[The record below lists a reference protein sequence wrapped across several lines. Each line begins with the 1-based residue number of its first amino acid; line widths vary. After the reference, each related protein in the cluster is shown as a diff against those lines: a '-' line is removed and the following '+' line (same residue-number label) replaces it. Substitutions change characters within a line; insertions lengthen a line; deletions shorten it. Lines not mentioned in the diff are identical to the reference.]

1 MSGGNPE
8 VAAVLGASL
17 FLAVGAVLV
26 TIESSL
32 VSLPDA
38 RMRALRDELGSKGK
52 RLETY
57 LADPMRVLSR
67 LLAGRVI
74 CPILATALI
83 VAVAMQDQ
91 PPWWEIVLR
100 VLAVATV
107 YGLLTEVAV
116 AIGRHRARQIAPEAL
131 GWVRPIGW
139 LLAPFAF
146 PMALVGKTMRRWLA
160 ERSQEHVG
168 EMTEKEVEYVVEAAE
183 QSGAVDAVSSEMLQ
197 NVIDLKEMTAREIM
211 VPRTQ
216 VVALDI
222 HTPFDKAVARMSEE
236 GHSRVPLF
244 EGQIDNV
251 VGVLVTK
258 DLFRVATQPEG
269 KGSERSLEALARKP
283 VIMVS
288 DTQPVTSVLRELQLK
303 RMHLAMVVDEFGAI
317 LGLVTLEDILEELV
331 GDIRDEH
338 DEQADTDVVEIA
350 PGRYLVSA
358 AMAVSDL
365 SERLSVRFPE
375 DGDYTT
381 LGGFLSARAGKVPS
395 VGTVVLW
402 DSLRFVVREGDKRR
416 ATKVEVVRDPQRAN
430 QKSSAADDDD

>member
-1 MSGGNPE
+1 MNGGGPE
-8 VAAVLGASL
+8 GAAYLGALL
-17 FLAVGAVLV
+17 FLGVGAVLV
-26 TIESSL
+26 CIESSL
-32 VSLPDA
+32 IALPDA
-38 RMRALRDELGSKGK
+38 RMRALRDELGSRGK
-52 RLETY
+52 RLDAY

-74 CPILATALI
+74 CPILATALTVS
-83 VAVAMQDQ
+83 VALRDA
-91 PPWWEIVLR
+91 PPWWNIVLR
-100 VLAVATV
+100 VLGVATL

-116 AIGRHRARQIAPEAL
+116 AVGRHRARQIAPTAL

-139 LLAPFAF
+139 VLAPFAF
-146 PMALVGKTMRRWLA
+146 PMALMGRVMRRWLS
-160 ERSQEHVG
+160 ERSQEHVA

-183 QSGAVDAVSSEMLQ
+183 QAGAVDAVSGEMLQ
-197 NVIDLKEMTAREIM
+197 NVIDLKELIAREIM

-222 HTPFDKAVARMSEE
+222 HTPFDAAVARMSEE
-236 GHSRVPLF
+236 GHSRVPLYD
-244 EGQIDNV
+244 GQIDNV

-258 DLFRVATQPEG
+258 DLFRVATTPKD
-269 KGSERSLEALARKP
+269 KGAERSLEALARKP

-288 DTQPVTSVLRELQLK
+288 DTQPVTSVLRELQVK

-338 DEQADTDVVEIA
+338 DDHADSDLVEQA
-350 PGRYLVSA
+350 PGRYLA
-358 AMAVSDL
+358 RATIAVSDL
-365 SERLSVRFPE
+365 GEKLGVHFPE

-416 ATKVEVVRDPQRAN
+416 ATKVEIVRDPQRASN
-430 QKSSAADDDD
+430 KAPAADEDD

>member
-1 MSGGNPE
+1 MAFVG
-8 VAAVLGASL
+8 AAL
-17 FLAVGAVLV
+17 FLGLGAVLV
-26 TIESSL
+26 GIESSL
-32 VSLPDA
+32 VALPDA
-38 RMRALRDELGSKGK
+38 RMRALRDELGPRGK
-52 RLETY
+52 RLEAY
-57 LADPMRVLSR
+57 LADPTQVLSR

-74 CPILATALI
+74 CPILATALT
-83 VAVAMQDQ
+83 VSAALRDNVT

-100 VLAVATV
+100 VLGVATL
-107 YGLLTEVAV
+107 YGLLTEIAVAV
-116 AIGRHRARQIAPEAL
+116 GRQRARQIAPTAL

-139 LLAPFAF
+139 VLAPFAF
-146 PMALVGKTMRRWLA
+146 PMALVGRAMRRWLA
-160 ERSQEHVG
+160 EGSQEHVA

-183 QSGAVDAVSSEMLQ
+183 QAGAVDAVSGEMLQ
-197 NVIDLKEMTAREIM
+197 NVIDLKELTAREIM

-222 HTPFDKAVARMSEE
+222 HTPFEAAVARMAEE
-236 GHSRVPLF
+236 GHSRVPLYD
-244 EGQIDNV
+244 GQIDNV

-258 DLFRVATQPEG
+258 DLFRVATTPAEKAG
-269 KGSERSLEALARKP
+269 ERSVEALARKP

-288 DTQPVTSVLRELQLK
+288 DTQPVTSVLRELQVK

-338 DEQADTDVVEIA
+338 DEQGDGDLVEQA
-350 PGRYLVSA
+350 PDKYLARATIPVSELGEKLG
-358 AMAVSDL
+358 V
-365 SERLSVRFPE
+365 EFPE

-416 ATKVEVVRDPQRAN
+416 ATKVEIVRDRQRLS
-430 QKSSAADDDD
+430 QKAPAADDDDD

>member
-1 MSGGNPE
+1 MSGSPE
-8 VAAVLGASL
+8 GAAFVGAAL
-17 FLAVGAVLV
+17 FLGLGAVLV
-26 TIESSL
+26 CIESSL
-32 VSLPDA
+32 VALPDA
-38 RMRALRDELGSKGK
+38 RMRALRDELGPRGK

-74 CPILATALI
+74 CPILATALT
-83 VAVAMQDQ
+83 VSATLQHA
-91 PPWWEIVLR
+91 PPWWELALR
-100 VLAVATV
+100 VLGVATV
-107 YGLLTEVAV
+107 YGLLTEMAVAV
-116 AIGRHRARQIAPEAL
+116 GRHRARQIAPAAL

-139 LLAPFAF
+139 VLAPFAF
-146 PMALVGKTMRRWLA
+146 PMALVGRAMRRWLS
-160 ERSQEHVG
+160 ERSQEHVA

-197 NVIDLKEMTAREIM
+197 NVIDLKELTAREIM

-222 HTPFDKAVARMSEE
+222 HTPFDKAVERMSEE

-244 EGQIDNV
+244 DGQIDNV

-258 DLFRVATQPEG
+258 DLFRVATTPAG
-269 KGSERSLEALARKP
+269 KGGERSLEALSRRP

-338 DEQADTDVVEIA
+338 DDHTDSDLIEQA
-350 PGRYLVSA
+350 PGRYLARATIPVSE
-358 AMAVSDL
+358 L
-365 SERLSVRFPE
+365 SERLSVSFPD

-402 DSLRFVVREGDKRR
+402 GSLRFVVREGDKRR
-416 ATKVEVVRDPQRAN
+416 ATKVEIVRDPQRAS
-430 QKSSAADDDD
+430 QKAPSADEDD

>member
-1 MSGGNPE
+1 M
-8 VAAVLGASL
+8 AAVLGASL
-17 FLAVGAVLV
+17 FLALGAVLV

-32 VSLPDA
+32 VALPDA

-52 RLETY
+52 RLDTY

-74 CPILATALI
+74 CPILATALT
-83 VAVAMQDQ
+83 VSATLQHA
-91 PPWWEIVLR
+91 PPWWELALR
-100 VLAVATV
+100 VLGVATV
-107 YGLLTEVAV
+107 YGLLTEMAVAV
-116 AIGRHRARQIAPEAL
+116 GRHRARQIAPAAL

-139 LLAPFAF
+139 VLAPFAF
-146 PMALVGKTMRRWLA
+146 PMALVGKAMRRWLA
-160 ERSQEHVG
+160 ERSQEHVA

-197 NVIDLKEMTAREIM
+197 NVIDLKELTAREIM

-216 VVALDI
+216 VVALDV
-222 HTPFDKAVARMSEE
+222 HTDFDKAVERMSDE
-236 GHSRVPLF
+236 GHSRVPLYD
-244 EGQIDNV
+244 GQIDNI

-258 DLFRVATQPEG
+258 DLFRVATQAPG
-269 KGSERSLEALARKP
+269 KGGERSLEALSRKP

-338 DEQADTDVVEIA
+338 DEQVDTELVEVA

-358 AMAVSDL
+358 GMAVSEL
-365 SERLSVRFPE
+365 SERLSVRFPD

-416 ATKVEVVRDPQRAN
+416 ATKVEVVRDPQRAS
-430 QKSSAADDDD
+430 QRVPALHDDD

>member
-1 MSGGNPE
+1 MSGGNGE
-8 VAAVLGASL
+8 VAAVLGAAL
-17 FLAVGAVLV
+17 FLALGAVLV

-38 RMRALRDELGSKGK
+38 RMRALRDELGPRGR
-52 RLETY
+52 RLEIY

-74 CPILATALI
+74 CPILATALT
-83 VAVAMQDQ
+83 VTAAMSDR

-116 AIGRHRARQIAPEAL
+116 AIGRHRARQIAPRAL

-139 LLAPFAF
+139 VLAPFAF
-146 PMALVGKTMRRWLA
+146 PMALVGKAMRRWLA

-216 VVALDI
+216 IVALDI
-222 HTPFDKAVARMSEE
+222 HTPFDAAVQRMSDE

-258 DLFRVATQPEG
+258 DLFRVATQPPG
-269 KGSERSLEALARKP
+269 KVGERSVEALARKP

-338 DEQADTDVVEIA
+338 DDQVDTELVEVA

-358 AMAVSDL
+358 GMAVTDL

-416 ATKVEVVRDPQRAN
+416 ATRVEIVRDPQRA
-430 QKSSAADDDD
+430 SHRAPPMDDD

>member
-1 MSGGNPE
+1 M
-8 VAAVLGASL
+8 LGAAL
-17 FLAVGAVLV
+17 FLVVGAVLV
-26 TIESSL
+26 AIESSL
-32 VSLPDA
+32 VALPDA
-38 RMRALRDELGSKGK
+38 RMRALRDELGPKGGK
-52 RLETY
+52 RLEAY
-57 LADPMRVLSR
+57 LADPMRVLSQ

-74 CPILATALI
+74 CPILATALT
-83 VAVAMQDQ
+83 VTVSMRDT
-91 PPWWEIVLR
+91 PLWWEIVLR

-107 YGLLTEVAV
+107 YGLLTEAAVAV
-116 AIGRHRARQIAPEAL
+116 GRHRARQIAPTAL

-146 PMALVGKTMRRWLA
+146 PMALVGRSVRRWFA

-197 NVIDLKEMTAREIM
+197 NVIDLKELTAREIM

-222 HTPFDKAVARMSEE
+222 HTPFERAVERMSEE
-236 GHSRVPLF
+236 GHSRVPLYD
-244 EGQIDNV
+244 GQIDNV

-258 DLFRVATQPEG
+258 DLFRVATQPPG
-269 KGSERSLEALARKP
+269 KAGERSLEALSRKP

-338 DEQADTDVVEIA
+338 DDQGDTEFVEVA

-358 AMAVSDL
+358 GMSVTEL
-365 SERLSVRFPE
+365 GERLAVKFPE

-402 DSLRFVVREGDKRR
+402 EALRFAVREGDKRR
-416 ATKVEVVRDPQRAN
+416 ATKVEIVRDPQRAS
-430 QKSSAADDDD
+430 QKAPVDDDDD